1 VGVSANSVW
10 RGRSHSRDSRRRAG
24 LLGALEAQAVEEAPG
39 KAGAAAAAPPA
50 YEPPA
55 ESALLADGLIEPV
68 R

>member
-1 VGVSANSVW
+1 MSADSVW
-10 RGRSHSRDSRRRAG
+10 RGRSTPRRGLCCAG
-24 LLGALEAQAVEEAPG
+24 LLGALEAQAIEEAPG
-39 KAGAAAAAPPA
+39 KAGPAAAAPPA